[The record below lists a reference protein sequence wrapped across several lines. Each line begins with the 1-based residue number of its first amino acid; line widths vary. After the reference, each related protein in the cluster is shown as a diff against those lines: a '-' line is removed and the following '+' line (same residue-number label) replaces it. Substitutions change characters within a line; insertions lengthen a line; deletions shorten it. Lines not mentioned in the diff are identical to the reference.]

1 MERVRP
7 AMKHTSGPVWLA
19 ALILALTVHQAPAQ
33 QVAPERFIQRFP
45 VGTMGGIETVLR
57 YRQAR
62 PDRTD
67 TAILFLAHVDRDGI
81 PEQVEVLGPTG
92 DQVHPVDSQ
101 GADCVLER
109 IALIR
114 RNDGVILVDAVRVY
128 DAANLQAG
136 YSTAA
141 AFNLQVYRLGVGD
154 DTTDSSLVFRA
165 SGRPVRSPPLC
176 SERSVQ
182 QAIARIIP

>member
-1 MERVRP
+1 MEPVRP
-7 AMKHTSGPVWLA
+7 VMTHASGPVWLA
-19 ALILALTVHQAPAQ
+19 ALILASTVHQADSQ
-33 QVAPERFIQRFP
+33 QVMPERFIQRFP
-45 VGTMGGIETVLR
+45 AGTMGGIATVLR

-67 TAILFLAHVDRDGI
+67 TAILFLAHADRDGI

-109 IALIR
+109 TALIR
-114 RNDGVILVDAVRVY
+114 RNGAVMLVDAVRVY
-128 DAANLQAG
+128 DAANPGTG

-141 AFNLQVYRLGVGD
+141 AFDLQLYRLGAGD
-154 DTTDSSLVFRA
+154 DPVDSSLVFRA
-165 SGRPVRSPPLC
+165 WGRPVRSPPLC

-182 QAIARIIP
+182 QAIARISP

>member
-1 MERVRP
+1 
-7 AMKHTSGPVWLA
+7 MKRDARLACLA
-19 ALILALTVHQAPAQ
+19 ALILAVPVNRARSQ
-33 QVAPERFIQRFP
+33 QVTPGRFIQQFP
-45 VGTMGGIETVLR
+45 PGTMGGLETVLR

-67 TAILFLAHVDRDGI
+67 TAIVFLAHAGRDGI

-92 DQVHPVDSQ
+92 DQVHPVDSE

-109 IALIR
+109 TALVR
-114 RNDGVILVDAVRVY
+114 RNGSVELVDAVRVF
-128 DAANLQAG
+128 DAASLRAG

-141 AFNLQVYRLGVGD
+141 PFDLQVYRLGVGD
-154 DTTDSSLVFRA
+154 DSIESGLVFRVA
-165 SGRPVRSPPLC
+165 GRPVRSPPLC

-182 QAIARIIP
+182 QAIARISP